1 LLYSYSLLSSY
12 SGSATLYKADGKKNT
27 EDNNVNETYILLSGI
42 LAVVVTSAAVRGN
55 MRSHAVD
62 VAVAVAVAVAV
73 EEEDAKCSLY
83 PKIHPLVWL
92 YPRLASVSLPDE
104 VLLLF
109 SWMIYARP
117 DPLLLKENCPLLL

>member
-62 VAVAVAVAVAV
+62 VAVAV